1 MRIIFAIGGML
12 LMCASAAAQ
21 PSKETY
27 TYAIVRKGEQIG
39 TNAVELRRNGQETVV
54 NISTKVEVKVMFI
67 TAYRY
72 QHSSSERWVDG
83 RLVSLASKTDDNGTP
98 HRLNI
103 SLNGSKLSIDADGK
117 KSSVDADM
125 VPISL
130 WNPLLVK
137 KSIAMD
143 TVNGSLKRI
152 SVSDHGI
159 EELVVQRK
167 RTKARHY
174 SIQGQFE
181 QEVWYDDRGR
191 LVQTSLTGR
200 DGSLIVSQLM

>member
-1 MRIIFAIGGML
+1 MRVVVAICGML

-21 PSKETY
+21 PSKETFK
-27 TYAIVRKGEQIG
+27 YAIVRKGEQIG

-72 QHSSSERWVDG
+72 EHSSSERWVDG
-83 RLVSLASKTDDNGTP
+83 RLVSLASTTDDNGTP
-98 HRLNI
+98 HRLSI
-103 SLNGSKLSIDADGK
+103 SLNGNKLSIDADGK
-117 KSSVDADM
+117 RTSVDADM
-125 VPISL
+125 VPTSL
-130 WNPLLVK
+130 WNPLLLK
-137 KSIAMD
+137 KTMTMD

-152 SVSDHGI
+152 SVSDQGV
-159 EELVVQRK
+159 EDLVVQGK
-167 RTKARHY
+167 RTKAHHY

-191 LVQTSLTGR
+191 LVQTRLTGR